1 VFRRENYIGQR
12 PWTLMEKRLP
22 LPS

>member
-12 PWTLMEKRLP
+12 TWSLMEKRLSD
-22 LPS
+22 LD